1 MGSKMEPKRGNTIEE
16 IWMNL
21 GTRLDAF
28 LVECRMFCV
37 LELSPGGGQ
46 KRRLK
51 RRERKTN
58 DLHNK

>member
-21 GTRLDAF
+21 GTCLDAF
-28 LVECRMFCV
+28 VGGMSDV
-37 LELSPGGGQ
+37 LCARIEPRGGQ

-58 DLHNK
+58 NLHNK